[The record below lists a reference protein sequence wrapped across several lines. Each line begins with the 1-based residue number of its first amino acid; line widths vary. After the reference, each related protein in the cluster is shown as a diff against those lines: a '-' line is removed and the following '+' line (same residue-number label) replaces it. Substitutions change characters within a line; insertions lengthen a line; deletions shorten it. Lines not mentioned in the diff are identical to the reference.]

1 MVPAGRRPRR
11 TIRRRT
17 VVEDCPV
24 MSSRLRGRRALLALS
39 AAAFMAAPLAIAE
52 AQQWQPPNMRS
63 SAPSLNPV
71 PRPRNERAPAARAGY
86 VWVPGHWAWNAT
98 QGRHWSDGHWERD
111 RPGWRFEGPRWV
123 MRRGEWVFI
132 PGRWVR

>member
-1 MVPAGRRPRR
+1 MIA
-11 TIRRRT
+11 
-17 VVEDCPV
+17 
-24 MSSRLRGRRALLALS
+24 SRLRGRRALLVLIP
-39 AAAFMAAPLAIAE
+39 AAALAAPLSIAH
-52 AQQWQPPNMRS
+52 AQQWQPPSMRS

-71 PRPRNERAPAARAGY
+71 PRPRNEPRPAARPGY